1 MQKKTIIM
9 IVKNGKMI
17 LLSHM
22 VFIATTTFNICHHR
36 EKTILREEKKK
47 EIEMPPQRKQMLQ
60 YYINPKNPRDF
71 FNKFI
76 YLFLH
81 RVRGEGGN
89 QAQDSVL
96 NFEGLY
102 QLSQLIPLQKRI
114 IFFNKFILSHL
125 TLKLHAYQKVLQ
137 LRQVHWCL

>member
-47 EIEMPPQRKQMLQ
+47 EIEMPP
-60 YYINPKNPRDF
+60 
-71 FNKFI
+71 
-76 YLFLH
+76 
-81 RVRGEGGN
+81 
-89 QAQDSVL
+89 
-96 NFEGLY
+96 
-102 QLSQLIPLQKRI
+102 
-114 IFFNKFILSHL
+114 
-125 TLKLHAYQKVLQ
+125 
-137 LRQVHWCL
+137 